1 MGGTVGLK
9 GTDGKKTLREA
20 LRKGAKPVS
29 LERGLRFLDEVQRQG
44 QDIEFLIAPGSMGAS
59 IAKGLK
65 LEHELVGRVGK
76 TTTSNDSIRIARL
89 MRREKMDL
97 IVFCGGD
104 GTARDVLEGV
114 GREVPAIGVP
124 AGVKTYSSVFAINP
138 AAAAESTVAFLEG
151 QIPTRMG
158 EVVDVDEIAFRKNRL
173 SVKLF
178 GYLTIPDSG
187 QLMQATKSATGLSED
202 SELDAIAEYFIEE
215 VDRATTYVLGPGS
228 TVERIARRLGI
239 KKSLLGV
246 DVAKGDGTTLQLD
259 IDEATL
265 MTLISKASLKGLTK
279 IIISPIGGQ
288 GFLFGRGN
296 QQISPQVIRGVGVEN
311 IIVVGSRSKIEA
323 LHPRRLLTDS
333 GSDEI
338 DQQLRGYL
346 RVITGYREE
355 MVVKVECAT
364 RLLNRP
370 PLYPRINDRQ

>member
-1 MGGTVGLK
+1 LDDVKRAGFLVNPIAGMGGTVGLK
-9 GTDGKKTLREA
+9 GTDSKKILRDA
-20 LRKGAKPVS
+20 IRKGAKPVS
-29 LERGLRFLDEVQRQG
+29 LERGLRFLDEVQRRS
-44 QDIEFLIAPGSMGAS
+44 QDIEFLTAPGSMGAS
-59 IAKGLK
+59 IADQLK
-65 LEHELVGRVGK
+65 LEHELVGRIGK
-76 TTTSNDSIRIARL
+76 TTTSNDSIRITRL
-89 MRREKMDL
+89 MRRKKVDL

-114 GREVPAIGVP
+114 GREVPALGVP
-124 AGVKTYSSVFAINP
+124 AGVKIYSSVFAINP
-138 AAAAESTVAFLEG
+138 AAAAESAVAFLGG
-151 QIPTRMG
+151 QIPARMG

-178 GYLTIPDSG
+178 GYLTTPDSG
-187 QLMQATKSATGLSED
+187 PLVQATKSATGLSED

-215 VDRATTYVLGPGS
+215 IDPGTTYILGPGS
-228 TVERIARRLGI
+228 TVERIAKRLGI

-246 DVAKGDGTTLQLD
+246 DVAKGDGTTLRLD

-265 MTLISKASLKGLTK
+265 MTLISKTSPKSLTK

-296 QQISPQVIRGVGVEN
+296 QQISPQVIRRVGVEN
-311 IIVVGSRSKIEA
+311 ITVVGSRSKIEA

-333 GSDEI
+333 GNDEI

-355 MVVKVECAT
+355 MVVKV
-364 RLLNRP
+364 
-370 PLYPRINDRQ
+370 D